1 MLLSVQNM
9 SPSTSAPSALS
20 TLTVRQAQVALAL
33 AQGATISAAAAAG
46 LNRVTIHRWLDKSEF
61 AEAVSQARAA
71 YILSLHDEKRSQ
83 RAQAHATVDALL
95 ADPQT
100 PPEER
105 LRLALTILG
114 HKL

>member
-1 MLLSVQNM
+1 M

-33 AQGATISAAAAAG
+33 AQGATISAAAAAAG

-95 ADPQT
+95 ADPET